1 MDDATLTQA
10 TQATRGPVSQRKNL
24 LFWTLLGALLLVVG
38 IAVLEI
44 ALRALYRE
52 EEAAG
57 DYFGFGGF
65 IQDEELG
72 YRHAP
77 GFNGTIYRRDIFDC
91 PVSISPQG
99 LRQSNF
105 DAQMQYS
112 KRLLVLGDSYVFGV
126 GVKEE
131 AIFASL
137 AQPVLNFEGL
147 GVINGGQSGYCV
159 TQEVKFG
166 MRLAQTVKPSIIVL
180 SLYPNND
187 IIGDYYKDYENVE
200 VRHGHRLAKDRWL
213 PIGVFDFVRS
223 RSYAWMLLNVS
234 LSRKRVE
241 EQRKAFLRFAK
252 DSTALA
258 MQPTLTALA
267 ELHGFCRDNGIKLGV
282 MLLPS
287 AGKSLFDAPLKQ
299 ALNDEGIPV
308 LDLGERKFGRKN
320 YFQGDAHWNENGHQ
334 KAAKYFVSFCQDL
347 QKNS

>member
-10 TQATRGPVSQRKNL
+10 TQAAHNAVAQRKNL
-24 LFWTLLGALLLVVG
+24 FFWALLGTLLLVVG
-38 IAVLEI
+38 IAALEI

-57 DYFGFGGF
+57 DYFGLGGF
-65 IQDEELG
+65 VQDDEVG

-77 GFNGTIYRRDIFDC
+77 GFNGAIYRREVFDC

-105 DAQMQYS
+105 DAQMQYPQ
-112 KRLLVLGDSYVFGV
+112 RLLVLGDSYVFGV

-166 MRLAQTVKPSIIVL
+166 MRLAQTVKPAIIVL

-187 IIGDYYKDYENVE
+187 ILGDYYKDYENVE
-200 VRHGHRLAKDRWL
+200 VRYGHRLAKDRWL
-213 PIGVFDFVRS
+213 PLGILDFVRS
-223 RSYAWMLLNVS
+223 RSYAWMLLEVS
-234 LSRKRVE
+234 AKRKRIE
-241 EQRKAFLRFAK
+241 EQRKAFQKLAQ
-252 DSTALA
+252 DSTALV
-258 MQPTLTALA
+258 MQPTLNTLA
-267 ELHGFCRDNGIKLGV
+267 TLHAFCRDNGIKLGV
-282 MLLPS
+282 MLIPS
-287 AGKSLFDAPLKQ
+287 GGKALFDAALKQ
-299 ALNDEGIPV
+299 ALNDFGIPV

-320 YFQGDAHWNENGHQ
+320 YFQGDAHWNENGHE
-334 KAAKYFVSFCQDL
+334 KAAQYFVAFCQDL
-347 QKNS
+347 KKSL